1 MPRHALTRV
10 ALAVALVHTAS
21 GAVALRARAP
31 SVFAHASRAAAPLRR
46 APIAG
51 ARAHAQS
58 SLLTP
63 AETFKLMEEEG
74 AKRSLEPFE
83 KLVWKGLAAGMLIG
97 TGGILCSGVGGDM
110 GLSGEHFWEP
120 GMGVQ
125 RLIFGAF
132 GYPLSIIC
140 VAATGSSAFTGNLA
154 FAGAALRSGR
164 ATPGGAFQMA
174 AATLLGC
181 IIGACLMGVLTH
193 VCELPAAIPTIAI
206 AQHKAHL
213 TVAQTIGRG
222 IGGGW
227 LIALAITLATAA
239 TKGGG
244 NFADLALAVWFPI
257 STYVICDFEHGLAN
271 FFFFT
276 AAILSGGEFETADV
290 VKNLVCSTAG
300 NVIGAGARERMR
312 RRARVSPGA
321 RPRGRRAGRA
331 AEAQAEPTA
340 RSVLSR
346 IALTHPPCLPRPS
359 DSTALPAAPRFR
371 LCRRRLPAVGER
383 ADRDQL
389 ACGAAQRVLASG
401 LAERAD
407 GG

>member
-1 MPRHALTRV
+1 V
-10 ALAVALVHTAS
+10 ALAVALT
-21 GAVALRARAP
+21 VALAARASAP
-31 SVFAHASRAAAPLRR
+31 LHRAAPLVDVR
-46 APIAG
+46 A
-51 ARAHAQS
+51 RVHN

-63 AETFKLMEEEG
+63 AETFKIMEDEG

-83 KLVWKGLAAGMLIG
+83 KLLWKGLAAGMLIG
-97 TGGILCSGVGGDM
+97 TGGILCSSVGGDI
-110 GLSGEHFWEP
+110 GGGEFFWAE
-120 GMGVQ
+120 GMGIK
-125 RLIFGAF
+125 RLLFGAF

-174 AATLLGC
+174 LATFLGC
-181 IIGACLMGVLTH
+181 LMGCVFMGVLTH
-193 VCELPAAIPTIAI
+193 VCDLPAAIPTIAI

-213 TVAQTIGRG
+213 TIAQTIGRG

-257 STYVICDFEHGLAN
+257 STYVICDFEHSLAN
-271 FFFFT
+271 MFFFT

-300 NVIGAGARERMR
+300 NIIGAGARSAARGR
-312 RRARVSPGA
+312 TGTSALLRVARSRADHYVHALPYAPPRARATQACWSAPSSRGRVG
-321 RPRGRRAGRA
+321 RPRSTRARRCST
-331 AEAQAEPTA
+331 PT
-340 RSVLSR
+340 R
-346 IALTHPPCLPRPS
+346 
-359 DSTALPAAPRFR
+359 
-371 LCRRRLPAVGER
+371 G
-383 ADRDQL
+383 
-389 ACGAAQRVLASG
+389 
-401 LAERAD
+401 
-407 GG
+407 

>member
-1 MPRHALTRV
+1 V
-10 ALAVALVHTAS
+10 ALAVALT
-21 GAVALRARAP
+21 VALAARASAP
-31 SVFAHASRAAAPLRR
+31 LHRAAPLVDVR
-46 APIAG
+46 A
-51 ARAHAQS
+51 RVHN

-63 AETFKLMEEEG
+63 AETFKIMEDEG

-83 KLVWKGLAAGMLIG
+83 KLLWKGLAAGMLIG
-97 TGGILCSGVGGDM
+97 TGGILCSSVGGDI
-110 GLSGEHFWEP
+110 GGGEFFWAE
-120 GMGVQ
+120 GMGIK
-125 RLIFGAF
+125 RLLFGAF

-174 AATLLGC
+174 LATFLGC
-181 IIGACLMGVLTH
+181 LMGCVFMGVLTH
-193 VCELPAAIPTIAI
+193 VCDLPAAIPTIAI

-213 TVAQTIGRG
+213 TIAQTIGRG

-257 STYVICDFEHGLAN
+257 STYVICDFEHSLAN
-271 FFFFT
+271 MFFFT

-300 NVIGAGARERMR
+300 NIIGAGVLVGAFLPWASGPTEIDSRQALLNAYSRL
-312 RRARVSPGA
+312 VSTNN
-321 RPRGRRAGRA
+321 A
-331 AEAQAEPTA
+331 AEEELCGIEDEQCMEE
-340 RSVLSR
+340 S
-346 IALTHPPCLPRPS
+346 IALEVKKAELIQV
-359 DSTALPAAPRFR
+359 AA
-371 LCRRRLPAVGER
+371 
-383 ADRDQL
+383 
-389 ACGAAQRVLASG
+389 AAGYGGSG
-401 LAERAD
+401 KS
-407 GG
+407 GKNKYKKN